1 MADISPENPRP
12 ENPRYRPDAMAPR
25 PPQSAARIARQSRR
39 RRGFAVVMMG
49 LLAMSSAGLIGT
61 FAYNTGMFAS
71 REEPVPAAQRVEVS
85 QKSVRMTAPKVTGF
99 DRKAQAY
106 QINAESARQDEDEPH
121 IVHMEKVIADLKLKT
136 SSDVVRV
143 TADRGIY
150 DNDAETLQLDG
161 NVIVTSTSGY
171 TANLERASVWMKEG
185 RMASDRPVMV
195 TAPAG
200 TIVANGL
207 EMTGDGASIR
217 FLNRATMVFRGDKKD
232 AG

>member
-1 MADISPENPRP
+1 MADFSREH
-12 ENPRYRPDAMAPR
+12 PRYRPDAMAPR
-25 PPQSAARIARQSRR
+25 PPQSADRIARQARR

-49 LLAMSSAGLIGT
+49 LLAISSAGLVGT
-61 FAYNTGMFAS
+61 FAYNAGMFAS
-71 REEPVPAAQRVEVS
+71 SEEPVPAAQQVEVS
-85 QKSVRMTAPKVTGF
+85 RKSVRMTAPKVTGF
-99 DRKAQAY
+99 DHKAQAY
-106 QINAESARQDEDEPH
+106 QINAESARQDENEPH
-121 IVHMEKVIADLKLKT
+121 IVHMEMVVADLNLKKST
-136 SSDVVRV
+136 DVVRV
-143 TADRGIY
+143 TADRGVY
-150 DNDAETLQLDG
+150 DNDAETLKLDG
-161 NVIVTSTSGY
+161 NVVVTSTSGY

-207 EMTGDGASIR
+207 EMTGDGANIR